1 MNSPKILKEI
11 ANETSI
17 LFIKAEQN
25 YSVFHLE
32 NGIMLTSAYTL
43 KHYEKH
49 LHNNDFIRLSRSFL
63 VQTSFVKE
71 ISKQT
76 NSSYAVLKNGSK
88 ILISRR
94 RLQKV
99 KRATFWNN

>member
-32 NGIMLTSAYTL
+32 NGNQLTSAYTL

-49 LHNNDFIRLSRSFL
+49 LHNNNFIRLSRSFL
-63 VQTSFVKE
+63 VKRSFVKE
-71 ISKQT
+71 IDKQT

-94 RLQKV
+94 RLQNVIK
-99 KRATFWNN
+99 TGF